1 LEFNIWKYKF
11 SVSRQKESRIPPDK
25 VLFDRLHLNSLLRPY
40 FDNKASNIGI
50 LLSQISILVTI
61 GYTMLVSDIGTKWGI
76 DKGVWI
82 FLSLTF
88 FGALLV
94 WFSYI
99 IYKILRT
106 PSFEDFLQRLI
117 DQSQTKEDR
126 RFAFLLLAEDTQS
139 SLRILVE
146 YSKSWDCWLLPN
158 FGKSESSNIQT
169 NDELCKSLAR
179 KWAAKGSDI
188 TLSTF
193 KEDLI
198 SKKISVKSEKLTTY
212 YFDIFFVEIS
222 DNLAQKM
229 SDRDFI
235 LPAGKY
241 AWMTIHDLR
250 THQNTL
256 ERNGDVIDHLEQ
268 QLAHGSPGISMKRE
282 VELKQ

>member
-1 LEFNIWKYKF
+1 MEFNIWKYKF

-25 VLFDRLHLNSLLRPY
+25 VLFDRLHLNGLLRPY

-61 GYTMLVSDIGTKWGI
+61 GYTMLVSDIGSKWGI
-76 DKGVWI
+76 DENVWI

-99 IYKILRT
+99 IYKILKT
-106 PSFEDFLQRLI
+106 PSFEDFLQKLI

-126 RFAFLLLAEDTQS
+126 RFAFLLLAKDTES

-146 YSKSWDCWLLPN
+146 YSNTWKCWLLPN
-158 FGKSESSNIQT
+158 FGKRASSDIQT
-169 NDELCKSLAR
+169 NDELCNALAT

-188 TLSTF
+188 KLSTL
-193 KEDLI
+193 KDDLI
-198 SKKISVKSEKLTTY
+198 STKLSLKNGKLTTY

-222 DNLAQKM
+222 DSLAKKM
-229 SDRDFI
+229 NDREFI

-250 THQNTL
+250 NHQYTL

-268 QLAHGSPGISMKRE
+268 QFAYGSPGVSMKPA

>member
-1 LEFNIWKYKF
+1 MEFNIWKYKF

-25 VLFDRLHLNSLLRPY
+25 VLFDRLHLNGLLRPY

-61 GYTMLVSDIGTKWGI
+61 GYTMLVSDIGSKWGI
-76 DKGVWI
+76 DENVWI

-99 IYKILRT
+99 IYKILKT
-106 PSFEDFLQRLI
+106 PSFEDFLQKLI

-126 RFAFLLLAEDTQS
+126 RFAFLLLAKDTES

-146 YSKSWDCWLLPN
+146 YSNTWECWLLPN
-158 FGKSESSNIQT
+158 FGKRASSDIQT
-169 NDELCKSLAR
+169 NDELCNALAI
-179 KWAAKGSDI
+179 KWAAEGSDI
-188 TLSTF
+188 KLTTF
-193 KEDLI
+193 KDDLI
-198 SKKISVKSEKLTTY
+198 STKLSIKNGKLTTY

-222 DNLAQKM
+222 DSLARTM
-229 SDRDFI
+229 SDREFI

-250 THQNTL
+250 NHQYTL

-268 QLAHGSPGISMKRE
+268 QFAHGSPGVSMKRA